1 MSQACEQKLKR
12 LQEIVKVSHWWDS
25 SMEQVKRMRAWV
37 LAAEHILDGS
47 WAQREEEVTNQQ
59 VGQRFDSWYRELQT
73 LAQTSMLHDDE
84 QRCLAHFLQVLA
96 HLRPRLIHCYDV
108 AQFPRTNNDLEG
120 CIRAIKTR
128 YRRISGRKNWDAYL
142 LRYGRRVAYYEW
154 WAQEAQRRR
163 KLDHKLRQVDRDC
176 WQRMRKEISCSP
188 SEQLK
193 RYRFRHRQSAFLSDL
208 EVRWVQAA
216 GT

>member
-1 MSQACEQKLKR
+1 MNQACEQKLKR
-12 LQEIVKVSHWWDS
+12 LQEIVEVCHRWDS
-25 SMEQVKRMRAWV
+25 SIEQVKRMRAWV

-47 WAQREEEVTNQQ
+47 WAEREEEVTNQQ
-59 VGQRFDSWYRELQT
+59 VGQRFDAWYRELQA
-73 LAQTSMLHDDE
+73 LAQSGMLHDDE
-84 QRCLAHFLQVLA
+84 QHCLDHFLQVLA

-108 AQFPRTNNDLEG
+108 AQFPRTNNEMEG

-128 YRRISGRKNWDAYL
+128 YRRISGRKNWDGYL

-154 WAQEAQRRR
+154 WAQEAQRQH

-176 WQRMRKEISCSP
+176 WRQMRREISCGP

-193 RYRFRHRQSAFLSDL
+193 RYRFRHRQPAFLADL
-208 EVRWVQAA
+208 EVRWVRAA

>member
-1 MSQACEQKLKR
+1 MSQACQQKLKR
-12 LQEIVKVSHWWDS
+12 LQEIVKVCHQWDS

-47 WAQREEEVTNQQ
+47 RAQQEEEVTNQQ
-59 VGQRFDSWYRELQT
+59 VGQRFDTWYGQLQT
-73 LAQTSMLHDDE
+73 LAQSGMLHDDE
-84 QRCLAHFLQVLA
+84 QRCLDHFLQVLA

-108 AQFPRTNNDLEG
+108 TQFPRTNNDMEG

-154 WAQEAQRRR
+154 WTQEAQRWR

-176 WQRMRKEISCSP
+176 WRRLRKEISCSP

-208 EVRWVQAA
+208 EVRWVRAA

>member
-1 MSQACEQKLKR
+1 MNQACEQKLKR
-12 LQEIVKVSHWWDS
+12 LQEIVEVCHRWDS
-25 SMEQVKRMRAWV
+25 SIEQVKRMRAWV

-47 WAQREEEVTNQQ
+47 WAEREEEVTNQQ
-59 VGQRFDSWYRELQT
+59 VGQRFDAWYRELQA
-73 LAQTSMLHDDE
+73 LAQSGMLHDDE
-84 QRCLAHFLQVLA
+84 QHCLDHFLQVLA
-96 HLRPRLIHCYDV
+96 HLRPHLIHCYDV
-108 AQFPRTNNDLEG
+108 AQFPRTNNEMEG

-154 WAQEAQRRR
+154 WAQEAQRQR
-163 KLDHKLRQVDRDC
+163 KLDQKLRQVDRDC
-176 WQRMRKEISCSP
+176 WQQMRTEISCGP

-193 RYRFRHRQSAFLSDL
+193 RYRFRHRQSAFLADL
-208 EVRWVQAA
+208 EARWVRAA